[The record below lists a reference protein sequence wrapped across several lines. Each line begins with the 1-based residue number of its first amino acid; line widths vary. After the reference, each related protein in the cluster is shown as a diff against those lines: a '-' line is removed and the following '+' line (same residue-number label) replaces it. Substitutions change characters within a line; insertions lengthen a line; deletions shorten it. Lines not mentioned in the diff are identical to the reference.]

1 MSQSSNH
8 STAPVTRGQCDTID
22 LIGKI
27 AQINDHWQP
36 RVVAEMNDYQ
46 FKVVKV
52 EGEFEWHRH
61 ADTDEAF
68 IVLDGELRIDFRAG
82 PSGDGSIVLRAGQLG
97 VVPKGVEHKPCAN
110 AEVKLLLI
118 EPRGVVNTGDGAAS
132 ERTVANDQ
140 WI

>member
-1 MSQSSNH
+1 MSQSSNY
-8 STAPVTRGQCDTID
+8 STPPVARGQCQTID
-22 LIGKI
+22 LIGKVT
-27 AQINDHWQP
+27 QIDRCWQP
-36 RVVAEMNDYQ
+36 HVVAEMNDYQ

-52 EGEFEWHRH
+52 KGEFQWHQH

-68 IVLDGELRIDFRAG
+68 IVLEGELRIDFRAE
-82 PSGDGSIVLRAGQLG
+82 PSGDGSIVLCAGQMA

-118 EPRGVVNTGDGAAS
+118 EPRGVVNTGDAAPG
-132 ERTVANDQ
+132 ERTVDNDK

>member
-1 MSQSSNH
+1 MSQSKNE
-8 STAPVTRGQCDTID
+8 TAAPAERGQCQSID
-22 LIGKI
+22 LVGKI
-27 AQINDHWQP
+27 AQIDGYWQP

-52 EGEFEWHRH
+52 EGEFLWHRH
-61 ADTDEAF
+61 AETDETF
-68 IVLDGELRIDFRAG
+68 IVLEGELRIDVRAG
-82 PSGDGSIVLRAGQLG
+82 PSGDASIVLRAGQMA
-97 VVPKGVEHKPCAN
+97 VVPKGVEHKPSAS

-118 EPRGVVNTGDGAAS
+118 EPRGVLNTGEGAAG

>member
-1 MSQSSNH
+1 MPQSSNQP
-8 STAPVTRGQCDTID
+8 TAPVTRGQCHTID
-22 LIGKI
+22 LMGKI

-52 EGEFEWHRH
+52 EHDFEWHRH

-82 PSGDGSIVLRAGQLG
+82 PSGDG
-97 VVPKGVEHKPCAN
+97 
-110 AEVKLLLI
+110 
-118 EPRGVVNTGDGAAS
+118 
-132 ERTVANDQ
+132 
-140 WI
+140 

>member
-1 MSQSSNH
+1 MSQSSNYP
-8 STAPVTRGQCDTID
+8 TAPVTRGQCQTID

-27 AQINDHWQP
+27 AQISGHWQP
-36 RVVAEMNDYQ
+36 RVVAELNDYQ
-46 FKVVKV
+46 FKVVKL
-52 EGEFEWHRH
+52 EGDFQWHRH

-68 IVLDGELRIDFRAG
+68 IVLEGELRIDFRAG

-97 VVPKGVEHKPCAN
+97 VVPKGVEHKPHAI

-118 EPRGVVNTGDGAAS
+118 EPRGVVNTGDGAAG
-132 ERTVANDQ
+132 ERTVENDQ